1 MTIDA
6 PSQDTKPNG
15 QRGIRRRL
23 QDWGDRL
30 CCAALLAAGLGGAA
44 LLAWSVW
51 HMPALR

>member
-6 PSQDTKPNG
+6 QLHEPKLSG
-15 QRGIRRRL
+15 QRGMRRRL

-30 CCAALLAAGLGGAA
+30 CCAGLLAAGLGGAA